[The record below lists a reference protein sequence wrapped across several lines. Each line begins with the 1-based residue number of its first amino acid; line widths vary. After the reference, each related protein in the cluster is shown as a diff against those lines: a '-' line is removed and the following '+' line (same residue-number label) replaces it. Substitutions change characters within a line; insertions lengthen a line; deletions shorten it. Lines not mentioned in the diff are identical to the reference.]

1 MSARLK
7 NNSMRIGIGFS
18 IAIVLLSGAI
28 LSACQLKRC
37 KHVPRSSF
45 PIDEAEVSVD
55 KSLLTGDPCAP
66 PCWYHLV
73 PGESTEEDVLRVLQD
88 LPFVD
93 KDTIETQSRVAF
105 PGEQLVYWR
114 SLASDKDDRRTG
126 TVALDDKGQIL
137 FISYSPDYPLSLG
150 KMIELF
156 DVPDK
161 VFVDYQVYDCY
172 NVSLIWLNRGL
183 AAGITIGE
191 SQQVLPDTLAEDVG
205 YFAPLSSPAEY
216 LEISHLSPGYLN
228 NFQEW
233 EGFEAIKVPW

>member
-28 LSACQLKRC
+28 LSACQSKRC

-66 PCWYHLV
+66 PCWYHLT
-73 PGESTEEDVLRVLQD
+73 PGKSTEEDVLEILHD
-88 LPFVD
+88 LPYANQ
-93 KDTIETQSRVAF
+93 DTIEVQSRAGF
-105 PGEQLVYWR
+105 PGEKLIYWR
-114 SLASDKDDRRTG
+114 SLASDKDDSRTG
-126 TVALDDKGQIL
+126 TVALDDEGQIL

-161 VFVDYQVYDCY
+161 VFVLYLGYDCY
-172 NVSLIWLNRGL
+172 NVSLIWLNHGL
-183 AAGITIGE
+183 CAGITIGE
-191 SQQVLPDTLAEDVG
+191 SQQVLPDTLAENVG

-216 LEISHLSPGYLN
+216 LEINHLSQGYLN
-228 NFQEW
+228 YFQEW